1 LGLCTAYTYTNA
13 NTYTHT
19 YTKPSADA
27 ARTDAAHTSQAY
39 ASTISYSLTTS
50 FN

>member
-19 YTKPSADA
+19 YAKPSADA
-27 ARTDAAHTSQAY
+27 TCTDATCTSPVY
-39 ASTISYSLTTS
+39 ASTISHSPANS
-50 FN
+50 FS